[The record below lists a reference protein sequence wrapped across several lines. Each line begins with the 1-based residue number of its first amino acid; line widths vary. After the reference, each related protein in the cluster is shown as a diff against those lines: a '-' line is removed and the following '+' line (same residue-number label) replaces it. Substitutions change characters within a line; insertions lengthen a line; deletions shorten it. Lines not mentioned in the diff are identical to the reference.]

1 MTYRKIKLIARPE
14 QKITEDI
21 FEITTQDIPQ
31 PKDGDFLIKMTHL
44 SLDPAMR
51 GWVSADEE
59 SYIPPV
65 ALGDTMRA
73 SGIGE
78 VVDSKNDNFSVGT
91 RVMGLLGLTEY
102 ALSDGNGVNPIPKE
116 VPADAILSVIAL
128 PGITSYHGVFEVLKL
143 SAEDAGKTIVI
154 TAGAGS
160 VGSLVGQMA
169 KNLGLKV
176 IGIAGSTE
184 KCQWLTDEL
193 NFDYAIN
200 YKAADFVEQ
209 LTNAVP
215 DGIDFF
221 FENTG
226 GTAQAPIFERMNA
239 HGRIA
244 VCGLI
249 AEYDKEVP
257 DLGPS
262 WLNIIKKRLSIQGFT
277 MPDHFHRIPEYGQAL
292 GTMLGKGELKYR
304 AHTIEGIES
313 ATTGINLLFE
323 GKNNGKLIVKL

>member
-14 QKITEDI
+14 KAITADI
-21 FEITTQDIPQ
+21 FEISTQDIPQ
-31 PKDGDFLIKMTHL
+31 PKDGEFLIKMTHL

-51 GWVSADEE
+51 GWVSPDED

-65 ALGDTMRA
+65 KLGDTMRA

-78 VVDSKNDNFSVGT
+78 VVESNNETFPVGT
-91 RVMGLLGLTEY
+91 RVMGLTGLTEY
-102 ALSDGNGVNPIPKE
+102 AISDGNGVNPIPKD
-116 VPADAILSVIAL
+116 VPAEAILSVIAL
-128 PGITSYHGVFEVLKL
+128 PGITSYHGISEVLKL
-143 SAEDAGKTIVI
+143 STEDAGKTIAI

-176 IGIAGSTE
+176 VGVAGSTN

-193 NFDYAIN
+193 GFDHAIN
-200 YKAADFVEQ
+200 YKDSDFVDQ
-209 LTNAVP
+209 LSKAVP

-226 GTAQAPIFERMNA
+226 GVAQAPIFERMNA

-249 AEYDKEVP
+249 SEYDKVTP

-277 MPDHFHRIPEYGQAL
+277 MPDHFHRIPEYVQVL
-292 GTMLGKGELKYR
+292 GGMLGKGELKYR

-323 GKNNGKLIVKL
+323 GKNEGKLIVKL

>member
-1 MTYRKIKLIARPE
+1 MSYRKIQLIARPE
-14 QKITEDI
+14 KEITADI
-21 FEITTQDIPQ
+21 FEITTQAIPQ
-31 PKDGDFLIKMTHL
+31 PKDGEVLIKLTHL

-51 GWVSADEE
+51 GWVSADED

-78 VVDSKNDNFSVGT
+78 VVESNNEKFPIGT

-102 ALSDGNGVNPIPKE
+102 AISDGNGINPIPKE
-116 VPADAILSVIAL
+116 LPAEAILSVLAL

-143 SAEDAGKTIVI
+143 SAEDAGKTIMI
-154 TAGAGS
+154 TAAAGS

-169 KNLGLKV
+169 KNLGLTV
-176 IGIAGSTE
+176 VGVAGSAD
-184 KCQWLTDEL
+184 KCQWLTEEIG
-193 NFDYAIN
+193 FDQVVN
-200 YKAADFVEQ
+200 YKDANFAEKLVEA
-209 LTNAVP
+209 TP

-226 GTAQAPIFERMNA
+226 GVAQAPIFERMNA

-249 AEYDKEVP
+249 AEYDKATP
-257 DLGPS
+257 DPGPS
-262 WLNIIKKRLSIQGFT
+262 WLNIIKKRLTIQGFT

-292 GTMLGKGELKYR
+292 GGMLSKGELKYR

-323 GKNNGKLIVKL
+323 GKNTGKLIVQL